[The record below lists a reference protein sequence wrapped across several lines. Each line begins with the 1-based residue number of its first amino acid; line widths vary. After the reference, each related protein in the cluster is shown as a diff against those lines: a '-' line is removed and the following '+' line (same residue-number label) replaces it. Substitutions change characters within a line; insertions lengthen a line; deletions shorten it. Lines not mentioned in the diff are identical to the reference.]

1 MPDKKIILI
10 GRNSFLSQNFS
21 VFLKKKKIRFF
32 IISYN
37 NFMKLSHKRL
47 KNYETILNFSINKDF
62 VQKKYAL
69 KNDLDLKI
77 AKKIKDVNVRLVV
90 FSTSKVYKSA
100 SNIKET
106 SLKNPLT
113 NYGKNKLKSESSLK
127 KILSNY
133 VILRI
138 SNIIGRKLR
147 KNKRSV
153 TNTFF
158 DIVRLNLK
166 KKKIVVPE
174 KNFFKDF
181 IFIEDFCIVLHKIL
195 TKKIKGTYNLSS
207 GKKTYLHSI
216 AKMISQYTKIP
227 ITLNKEKTDS
237 FTLSNLKLFKVLKIN
252 YKLKQISSKN
262 LKSYL

>member
-166 KKKIVVPE
+166 KKKLWYR
-174 KNFFKDF
+174 KK
-181 IFIEDFCIVLHKIL
+181 IFLKIL
-195 TKKIKGTYNLSS
+195 SL
-207 GKKTYLHSI
+207 
-216 AKMISQYTKIP
+216 
-227 ITLNKEKTDS
+227 
-237 FTLSNLKLFKVLKIN
+237 LKIFV
-252 YKLKQISSKN
+252 
-262 LKSYL
+262 

>member
-1 MPDKKIILI
+1 M
-10 GRNSFLSQNFS
+10 
-21 VFLKKKKIRFF
+21 
-32 IISYN
+32 
-37 NFMKLSHKRL
+37 
-47 KNYETILNFSINKDF
+47 
-62 VQKKYAL
+62 
-69 KNDLDLKI
+69 
-77 AKKIKDVNVRLVV
+77 
-90 FSTSKVYKSA
+90 
-100 SNIKET
+100 
-106 SLKNPLT
+106 
-113 NYGKNKLKSESSLK
+113 
-127 KILSNY
+127 
-133 VILRI
+133 
-138 SNIIGRKLR
+138 
-147 KNKRSV
+147 
-153 TNTFF
+153 
-158 DIVRLNLK
+158 
-166 KKKIVVPE
+166 VPE